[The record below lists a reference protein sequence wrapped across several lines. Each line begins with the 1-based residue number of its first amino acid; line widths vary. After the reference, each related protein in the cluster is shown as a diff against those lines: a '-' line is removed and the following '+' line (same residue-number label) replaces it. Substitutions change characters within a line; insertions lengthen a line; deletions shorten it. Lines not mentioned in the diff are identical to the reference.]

1 MKRNIKLF
9 STGFL
14 IVVAIIGI
22 LVFSGNT
29 KTKDVNKQSNTENV
43 LTAKKESQENNNVY
57 KDISS
62 SDAKKLIEKN
72 LTNKNFHIIDVR
84 TADEF
89 AQGHIE
95 KSTNIDFYQSDFE
108 AKISSLDRSGIYLI
122 YCRTGGRSTKALEI
136 FKNNQFKEVYNLL
149 GGYTEY
155 MN

>member
-9 STGFL
+9 AAGAL
-14 IVVAIIGI
+14 IVAVTIGI
-22 LVFSGNT
+22 LVFSGNS
-29 KTKDVNKQSNTENV
+29 KTKGVNKQGATNNV
-43 LTAKKESQENNNVY
+43 LTAKTEAQENNNVY
-57 KDISS
+57 KDISAY
-62 SDAKKLIEKN
+62 DARKLIEKN

-84 TADEF
+84 TTDEF

-95 KSTNIDFYQSDFE
+95 KATNIDFYQSDFE

-122 YCRTGGRSTKALEI
+122 YCRTGGRSTKALDV

-155 MN
+155 IK

>member
-1 MKRNIKLF
+1 MKRHIKLF
-9 STGFL
+9 SAGVL

-22 LVFSGNT
+22 LVFSGNS
-29 KTKDVNKQSNTENV
+29 KTKDVNKQSDTNNV
-43 LTAKKESQENNNVY
+43 LTAKTEAQENNNVY
-57 KDISS
+57 KDISA

-72 LTNKNFHIIDVR
+72 SNKDFHIIDVR

-89 AQGHIE
+89 GQGHIE
-95 KSTNIDFYQSDFE
+95 KATNIDFYQSDFE

-122 YCRTGGRSTKALEI
+122 YCRTGGRSTKAVEV

-155 MN
+155 IK